1 MSNFMMNGKM
11 VNCNGNF
18 SKAKIN
24 DLKYF
29 IRDYELDETIFKKL
43 PLELLGKTDKYLPIN
58 GSRELIDLFE
68 KIDAK
73 KIDITEVIDNIK
85 FNGVTEKNEIIL
97 NFVDD
102 ELVASGIY
110 NFTYQFF
117 EELFD
122 MGKYEEFC
130 FKNNLQDV
138 INENIVKLFEKFKE
152 TKKQYRLIEQN
163 QKWYLRG
170 ITSIKYNN
178 YDNNIAIYITMLLL
192 SKLSIDRKMGIS
204 VKSAYISD
212 SDIKVFFE
220 QDNYKKV
227 DGVGNVYF
235 GVLLTNG
242 EIRNS
247 QFSLEVY
254 YRIEAKNLSFTAIPE
269 LKDSIFSINHTLG
282 IDLLITKVQKIDELI
297 NIENSMLTYIKS
309 IKDIKEVSENILY
322 NLMLKITQSRIL
334 ISETKENFKNIYD
347 KNLINNSMTLL
358 QVFDKVDKITIDID
372 EKIYLQRIYNEI
384 IKDLTNN
391 K

>member
-1 MSNFMMNGKM
+1 MSNFIMNGKI
-11 VNCNGNF
+11 VNSDGNF
-18 SKAKIN
+18 SKAKIK

-43 PLELLGKTDKYLPIN
+43 PLELLGKIDNDLPIN
-58 GSRELIDLFE
+58 GSKELIDLFE

-73 KIDITEVIDNIK
+73 KIDIPEVIENIN
-85 FNGVTEKNEIIL
+85 FNGVTEENEIIL
-97 NFVDD
+97 NFVNDD
-102 ELVASGIY
+102 LVASGVY

-122 MGKYEEFC
+122 MGKYEKFC
-130 FKNNLQDV
+130 FENNLQDV

-163 QKWYLRG
+163 EKWYLRG

-192 SKLSIDRKMGIS
+192 SKLSIDRNIGIS

-254 YRIEAKNLSFTAIPE
+254 YRIEDENLSFTAIPE
-269 LKDSIFSINHTLG
+269 LKDSIFSINHTLRV
-282 IDLLITKVQKIDELI
+282 DWLITKVQKIDELI
-297 NIENSMLTYIKS
+297 NIENSMLKYIKA
-309 IKDIKEVSENILY
+309 IKDIKVLSENVLY

-384 IKDLTNN
+384 IKDLTNR
-391 K
+391 